1 MPVPGQ
7 LVTHTHIRT
16 DLPEEAVRKVTEA
29 INPLVADT
37 FALYVR
43 PRMSIGTSPVS
54 AFGTCTCFST
64 STRTRSSR

>member
-7 LVTHTHIRT
+7 LVTHIHT
-16 DLPEEAVRKVTEA
+16 DLPEEAVRMVTEA

-54 AFGTCTCFST
+54 AFGT
-64 STRTRSSR
+64 